1 VRPRL
6 EALRHQ
12 LDGLRRVRRPPR
24 PLAARYEGPL
34 APALFVDRLSDDDL
48 ATLNR
53 MLPWQAFTADANG
66 RPFGGSAWSGKRV
79 DPQVVPDARIE
90 RFHERFDLTGRHVL
104 EVGCFEGIHTIALC
118 RLAGRV
124 TAIDARIENV
134 VKTLVRCG
142 LYDVQPR
149 AFTYDVETADET
161 LEPLLEAELCH
172 HVGVLYHL
180 ADPVGHLLRLGG
192 WTRRGLMLDTH
203 VAASTDPLDDYELDG
218 RRFRYRRFRESGRDD
233 AFSGMQEHSK
243 WLVLEDL
250 VEALRAV
257 AGFDRVDVVEER
269 AERNGPRVLIFAER
283 TVVARPYGR

>member
-6 EALRHQ
+6 DALSGR
-12 LDGLRRVRRPPR
+12 LDRLARARRRPR
-24 PLAARYEGPL
+24 PLADRYRGPL
-34 APALFVDRLSDDDL
+34 APAPFVDRLSDDDL

-53 MLPWQAFTADANG
+53 LLPWQAFTADAHG
-66 RPFGGSAWSGKRV
+66 RGFGGTAWSGKRV
-79 DPQVVPDARIE
+79 DPQALPDPRIE

-142 LYDVQPR
+142 MYDVQPR
-149 AFTYDVETADET
+149 VFTYDVESSGDGLEDMLRAD
-161 LEPLLEAELCH
+161 LCH

-180 ADPVGHLLRLGG
+180 ADPIAHLRRLGN
-192 WTRRGLMLDTH
+192 WTRRGVMLDTH
-203 VAASTDPLDDYELDG
+203 VAAPTDALDDYEVDG
-218 RRFRYRRFRESGRDD
+218 RRFRYRRFRESGREDV
-233 AFSGMQEHSK
+233 FSGMREHSK
-243 WLVLEDL
+243 WLLLDDL
-250 VEALRAV
+250 VEALRTV
-257 AGFDRVDVVEER
+257 ARFDRVDVVEER

-283 TVVARPYGR
+283 RARA